1 MVQRQGSHI
10 DDVRIDHSTARI
22 VMLGVPD
29 VPGVASKVFSP
40 LAGRGIGA
48 QMIVQN
54 SMRGGMTDIGFLV
67 KQDSLDEAILACRA
81 VAADIEAQGVSFN
94 TEIARVT
101 IAGAGLSEDPAVA
114 ANTFTAL
121 AEVGVNIEM
130 IVSSSLSVTCVVA
143 ASDAEKARQALRKCF
158 GLE

>member
-1 MVQRQGSHI
+1 MVQTKGSRI

-40 LAGRGIGA
+40 LAEKGIGA
-48 QMIVQN
+48 EMIVQN

-67 KQDSLDEAILACRA
+67 KKDRLDDAISLCRS
-81 VAADIEAQGVSFN
+81 VASSIEAQGVSFN
-94 TEIARVT
+94 TEIARVI
-101 IAGAGLSEDPAVA
+101 IAGAGLSEDPAIA

-130 IVSSSLSVTCVVA
+130 IVSNSLSVTCVVA
-143 ASDAEKARQALRKCF
+143 ASDAEKASAALRKCF
-158 GLE
+158 GLN